1 MRLSKIR
8 LSGFKSFVDPTS
20 IQFPSNLM
28 AIVGPNGCGKSNVI
42 DAVRWVMGESSAKH
56 LRGDSM
62 ADVIFNGSRS
72 RKPVGVASI
81 ELVFDNSD
89 GTIGGQ
95 FAGFSEISVKRAVT
109 RDGISVYS
117 LNNTRCRRKDITSIF
132 LGTGLG
138 PRSYAIIEQG
148 MISRLIEAKPEEMRV
163 YLEEAAGISKYKD
176 RRHET
181 EIRIRHTRENLDRL
195 NDLRDEIEKHISHL
209 RRQARTAERY
219 RVMKERERRMG
230 AELLALRLADLEELE
245 TNHESRVS
253 ERDTALQAAIAKQR
267 DLETRIEKT
276 RQEHAA
282 RTDALNEVQGR
293 FYKIGAEIARLE
305 QAIQHARELRQ
316 RQQRDLEQTE
326 QGLKEI
332 CGHIEKDEAQI
343 KGLSSS
349 LGELEPEF
357 ETARAVERASV
368 EALRSAER
376 DMQSWQKRWEEYTTQ
391 AGETTRAA
399 EVEKTR
405 IEGLETGG
413 QRLLSRRER
422 CAADIAQISGRLE
435 DPVIDK
441 LAVEESTAAKAV
453 TELQQELDGVN
464 ADVVSLREMD
474 REKAATLDE
483 FRGQLQKA
491 LGHLASLDALQQ
503 AALGQQLG
511 SISEWLESH
520 GMKDS
525 PRLAQQIT
533 AAKGWERAVET
544 VLGNYLE
551 AICVDGLTDVAK
563 TLNSLTHGTVSFL
576 ESNRVTD
583 LPGNTAAASLL
594 SKFEG
599 PETVTTLVAKVLAV
613 DGLDEALSIRG
624 NLGDGESV
632 VTKDGIWIGQS
643 WLRVNRETDEKA
655 GVISREQDIR
665 QQRKSVKSLEKNV
678 SELSEHH
685 DRIRQDLEKLENT
698 RDDLQSRLNETHQ
711 KQGDVRGK
719 LNTARARVEETR
731 NRLDQ
736 LKSEASEIDTH
747 MDEAEGLLRKSRARL
762 EQSTGQMS
770 VFEAQRK
777 ELETQRKTLG
787 SSLDETRTQARLDQE
802 KAQDIAI
809 RMESRK
815 STRDSAAIAL
825 ERLRAQVAQFSSRRQ
840 DLTEQLESDES
851 PMGGNQENLN
861 ALLDSRVGVES
872 NLGQARDSVQT
883 AENKLRELQE
893 KRQSSEQTT
902 DQVRQAL
909 DELRLAAREVSV
921 RRQTIAEQF
930 QETRFDLDE
939 LKREMDAEASLDR
952 WQEELEKLAASIQRL
967 GAINLASIEELKEQE
982 ERKEYLDSQFAD
994 LTEALETLENA
1005 IKKIDRETRTRFKET
1020 FDKVNDGLKEIFPRL
1035 FGGGHGYLELG
1046 GDDLLN
1052 AGVTVMARPPGK
1064 RISTIHL
1071 MSGGEKALTA
1081 VALVFSI
1088 FELNPAP
1095 FCMLDEVDAPL
1106 DDANVARFCEIVR
1119 EMSER
1124 VQFIII
1130 THNKMTMEMTHQLAG
1145 VTMHEPGVSRLVA
1158 VDLDEAVEMAA
1169 M

>member
-28 AIVGPNGCGKSNVI
+28 GIVGPNGCGKSNVI

-72 RKPVGVASI
+72 RKPVGTATI

-95 FAGFSEISVKRAVT
+95 FAGFSEISVKRSVS

-117 LNNTRCRRKDITSIF
+117 LNNTRCRKKDITSIF

-181 EIRIRHTRENLDRL
+181 ELRIRHTRENLDRL
-195 NDLRDEIEKHISHL
+195 NDLREEIENHISHL
-209 RRQARTAERY
+209 RRQARAAERY
-219 RVMKERERRMG
+219 RDMKERERRTG
-230 AELLALRLADLEELE
+230 AELLALKLANLEQLE
-245 TNHESRVS
+245 STHDSRVS

-267 DLETRIEKT
+267 DLEARIEKT
-276 RQEHAA
+276 RQEHMA
-282 RTDALNEVQGR
+282 RTDALNDVQGR

-349 LGELEPEF
+349 LGELEPEH
-357 ETARAVERASV
+357 ETARAVERASLG
-368 EALRSAER
+368 ALKSAEM
-376 DMQSWQKRWEEYTTQ
+376 DMQAWQKRWEEYTTR
-391 AGETTRAA
+391 AGEAARAA
-399 EVEKTR
+399 DVEKTR

-422 CAADIAQISGRLE
+422 CADDISQMSGRLE
-435 DPVIDK
+435 DPALDD
-441 LAVEESTAAKAV
+441 LAVEERAAAKAV
-453 TELQQELDGVN
+453 TDLQKELDGLN
-464 ADVVSLREMD
+464 ADVVDLREKD
-474 REKAATLDE
+474 RTEAARLGAL
-483 FRGQLQKA
+483 RGQLQKA

-503 AALGQQLG
+503 AALGQQGG
-511 SISEWLESH
+511 SVSDWLDSH
-520 GMKDS
+520 GLTES

-533 AAKGWERAVET
+533 VTTGWERAVET
-544 VLGNYLE
+544 VLGSYLE
-551 AICVDGLTDVAK
+551 AVCVDGLADVAQ
-563 TLNSLTHGTVSFL
+563 TLDSLTHGTISFL
-576 ESNRVTD
+576 ESNFSKDV
-583 LPGNTAAASLL
+583 PGSTSAESLL
-594 SKFEG
+594 SKLEG
-599 PETVTTLVAKVLAV
+599 PKTVTALVAGVLAV
-613 DGLDEALSIRG
+613 DGLDKALSVRG
-624 NLGDGESV
+624 KLGDGESV

-643 WLRVNRETDEKA
+643 WLRVNRESDEKA
-655 GVISREQDIR
+655 GVIAREQDIR
-665 QQRKSVKSLEKNV
+665 QQRSSVKSLQKNV
-678 SELSEHH
+678 SERSDQH
-685 DRIRQDLEKLENT
+685 DEIRQRLESLEST
-698 RDDLQSRLNETHQ
+698 RDQFQRQLNEAHQ

-719 LNTARARVEETR
+719 LNTARARIDESR
-731 NRLDQ
+731 DRLVR
-736 LKSEASEIDTH
+736 LNAEASEIDTQ
-747 MDEAEGLLRKSRARL
+747 MEEAEGLLRESRARL

-770 VFEAQRK
+770 VFEAQRT
-777 ELETQRKTLG
+777 ELESQRRSLG
-787 SSLDETRTQARLDQE
+787 SDLDEVRIRAKRDQE
-802 KAQDIAI
+802 TAQDIAI

-825 ERLRAQVAQFSSRRQ
+825 ERLRAQVVQFSSRRQ
-840 DLTEQLESDES
+840 ELTEQLESDAS
-851 PMGGNQENLN
+851 PMGGKQENLN
-861 ALLDSRVGVES
+861 ALLDSRIGVES
-872 NLGQARDSVQT
+872 RLGQARNSVQA
-883 AENKLRELQE
+883 AENQLRELQE
-893 KRQSSEQTT
+893 KRQACEQAT

-930 QETRFDLDE
+930 DETSFDLEE
-939 LKREMDAEASLDR
+939 LHRDMDAEASMDEWLKK
-952 WQEELEKLAASIQRL
+952 LEKLAASIQRL

-1005 IKKIDRETRTRFKET
+1005 IRKIDRETRTRFKET
-1020 FDKVNDGLKEIFPRL
+1020 FDKVNDGLKKIFPRL

-1071 MSGGEKALTA
+1071 LSGGEKALTA

-1106 DDANVARFCEIVR
+1106 DDANVGRFCDIVR

-1124 VQFIII
+1124 VQFIVI
-1130 THNKMTMEMTHQLAG
+1130 THNKLTMEMTHQLAG

>member
-1 MRLSKIR
+1 
-8 LSGFKSFVDPTS
+8 
-20 IQFPSNLM
+20 
-28 AIVGPNGCGKSNVI
+28 
-42 DAVRWVMGESSAKH
+42 MGESSAKH

-72 RKPVGVASI
+72 RKPVGTAAI
-81 ELVFDNSD
+81 ELVFDNTD

-95 FAGFSEISVKRAVT
+95 FAGFSEISVKRSVS
-109 RDGISVYS
+109 RDGVSVYS
-117 LNNTRCRRKDITSIF
+117 LNNTRCRKKDITSIF

-195 NDLRDEIEKHISHL
+195 NDLREEIEKQINHL

-219 RVMKERERRMG
+219 KDMKERERRMG
-230 AELLALRLADLEELE
+230 AELLALRLAELE
-245 TNHESRVS
+245 ALEGSQDSRVS
-253 ERDTALQAAIAKQR
+253 ERETALQAAIARQR
-267 DLETRIEKT
+267 ELEAQIEKA
-276 RQEHAA
+276 RQDHSA

-293 FYKIGAEIARLE
+293 FYKVGAEIARLE

-332 CGHIEKDEAQI
+332 CGHIDKDEAQI

-349 LGELEPEF
+349 LGELEPEL
-357 ETARAVERASV
+357 ETARSVERASN
-368 EALRSAER
+368 EALKSAEEG
-376 DMQSWQKRWEEYTTQ
+376 MQGWQKRWDEYTTE
-391 AGETTRAA
+391 AGVAARSA

-405 IEGLETGG
+405 IEGIETGG

-422 CAADIAQISGRLE
+422 CTEDIRQISSRLD
-435 DPVIDK
+435 DPGIDT
-441 LAVEESTAAKAV
+441 LEVEERTADKAV
-453 TELQQELDGVN
+453 TDLQKNLDDLN
-464 ADVVSLREMD
+464 ADVVKLREED
-474 REKAATLDE
+474 RAEADRLGE
-483 FRGQLQKA
+483 LRGKLQKA

-503 AALGQQLG
+503 AALGKQAG
-511 SISEWLESH
+511 SVSEWLESQDLA
-520 GMKDS
+520 GS
-525 PRLAQQIT
+525 PRLAHQIT
-533 AAKGWERAVET
+533 VTPGWERAVET
-544 VLGNYLE
+544 VLGSYLE
-551 AICVDGLTDVAK
+551 AVCVDGLGDVAK
-563 TLNSLTHGTVSFL
+563 TLDSLTHGAITFL
-576 ESNRVTD
+576 ESNA
-583 LPGNTAAASLL
+583 GKSISAESAAKSLAA
-594 SKFEG
+594 KFEG
-599 PETVTTLVAKVLAV
+599 AENVTTLVAGVLAV
-613 DGLDEALSIRG
+613 EGLDEALRLR
-624 NLGDGESV
+624 NKLAQGESV
-632 VTKDGIWIGQS
+632 VTKDGIWIGPG

-655 GVISREQDIR
+655 GVLSREQEIR
-665 QQRKSVKSLEKNV
+665 EERKSVRSLEKSV
-678 SELSEHH
+678 SKLSDHH
-685 DRIRQDLEKLENT
+685 DKVRERLGNLET
-698 RDDLQSRLNETHQ
+698 DRDGLQGRLNELHQ
-711 KQGDVRGK
+711 QQGDVRGK

-731 NRLDQ
+731 ERLSK
-736 LKSEASEIDTH
+736 LKAEAAEIDTH
-747 MDEAEGLLRKSRARL
+747 MEEADGQLRESRARL
-762 EQSTGQMS
+762 ESSMGQMS
-770 VFEAQRK
+770 VFEAQRT
-777 ELETQRKTLG
+777 ELESQREILAA
-787 SSLDETRTQARLDQE
+787 SLDEARLRARQDRE
-802 KAQDIAI
+802 ATQDIAI
-809 RMESRK
+809 KMESRK
-815 STRDSAAIAL
+815 STRDSATVAL
-825 ERLRAQVAQFSSRRQ
+825 ERLRAQVAQYSARRQ
-840 DLTEQLESDES
+840 ELTEQLKTDES
-851 PMGGNQENLN
+851 PLGGDQEQLN
-861 ALLDSRVGVES
+861 TLLDSRVAVES
-872 NLGQARDSVQT
+872 ELGQARDSVQA
-883 AENKLRELQE
+883 AENQLRALQE
-893 KRQSSEQTT
+893 QRQASEQAT
-902 DQVRQAL
+902 DEVRQAL
-909 DELRLAAREVSV
+909 DELKLAAREISV

-930 QETRFDLDE
+930 EETKFELEE
-939 LKREMDAEASLDR
+939 LKREIDSEAAIDV
-952 WQEELEKLAASIQRL
+952 WQEKLEKLSTKIQRL

-982 ERKEYLDSQFAD
+982 ERKEYLDSQFSD

-1020 FDKVNDGLKEIFPRL
+1020 FDKVNDGLKQIFPRL

-1106 DDANVARFCEIVR
+1106 DDANVARFCDIVR

-1124 VQFIII
+1124 VQFIVI

>member
-1 MRLSKIR
+1 

-28 AIVGPNGCGKSNVI
+28 GIVGPNGCGKSNVI

-72 RKPVGVASI
+72 RKPVGTATI

-95 FAGFSEISVKRAVT
+95 FAGFSEISVKRSVS

-117 LNNTRCRRKDITSIF
+117 LNNTRCRKKDITSIF

-181 EIRIRHTRENLDRL
+181 ELRIRHTRENLDRL
-195 NDLRDEIEKHISHL
+195 NDLREEIEKHISHL
-209 RRQARTAERY
+209 RRQARAAERY
-219 RVMKERERRMG
+219 RDMKERERRTG
-230 AELLALRLADLEELE
+230 AELLALKLANLEQLE
-245 TNHESRVS
+245 STHDSRVS

-267 DLETRIEKT
+267 DLEARIEKT
-276 RQEHAA
+276 RQEHMA
-282 RTDALNEVQGR
+282 RTDALNDVQGR

-349 LGELEPEF
+349 LGELEPEH
-357 ETARAVERASV
+357 ETARAVERASLG
-368 EALRSAER
+368 ALKSAEM
-376 DMQSWQKRWEEYTTQ
+376 DMQAWQKRWEEYTSR
-391 AGETTRAA
+391 AGEAARAA
-399 EVEKTR
+399 DVEKTR

-422 CAADIAQISGRLE
+422 CADDISQMSGRLE
-435 DPVIDK
+435 DPALDD
-441 LAVEESTAAKAV
+441 LAVEERAAAKAV
-453 TELQQELDGVN
+453 TDLQKELDGLN
-464 ADVVSLREMD
+464 ADVVDLREKD
-474 REKAATLDE
+474 RTEAARLGAL
-483 FRGQLQKA
+483 RGQLQKA

-503 AALGQQLG
+503 AALGQQGG
-511 SISEWLESH
+511 SVSDWLDSH
-520 GMKDS
+520 GLTES

-533 AAKGWERAVET
+533 VTTGWERAVET
-544 VLGNYLE
+544 VLGSYLE
-551 AICVDGLTDVAK
+551 AVCVDGLADVAQ
-563 TLNSLTHGTVSFL
+563 TLDSLTHGTISFL
-576 ESNRVTD
+576 ESNFSKDV
-583 LPGNTAAASLL
+583 PGSTSAESLL
-594 SKFEG
+594 SKLEG
-599 PETVTTLVAKVLAV
+599 PKTVTALVAGVLAV
-613 DGLDEALSIRG
+613 DGLDKALSVRG
-624 NLGDGESV
+624 KLGDGESV

-643 WLRVNRETDEKA
+643 WLRVNRESDEKA
-655 GVISREQDIR
+655 GVIAREQDIR
-665 QQRKSVKSLEKNV
+665 QQRSSIKSLQKNV
-678 SELSEHH
+678 SERSDQH
-685 DRIRQDLEKLENT
+685 DEIRQRLESLEST
-698 RDDLQSRLNETHQ
+698 RDQFQRQLNEAHQ

-719 LNTARARVEETR
+719 LNTARARIDESR
-731 NRLDQ
+731 DRLVR
-736 LKSEASEIDTH
+736 LNAEASEIDTQ
-747 MDEAEGLLRKSRARL
+747 MEEAEGLLRESRSRL

-770 VFEAQRK
+770 VFEAQRT
-777 ELETQRKTLG
+777 ELESQRRSLG
-787 SSLDETRTQARLDQE
+787 SDLDEVRMRAKRDQE
-802 KAQDIAI
+802 TAQDIAI

-825 ERLRAQVAQFSSRRQ
+825 ERLRAQVVQFSSRRQ
-840 DLTEQLESDES
+840 ELTEQLESDAS

-861 ALLDSRVGVES
+861 ALLDSRIGVES
-872 NLGQARDSVQT
+872 RLGQARNSVQA
-883 AENKLRELQE
+883 AENQLRELQE
-893 KRQSSEQTT
+893 KRQACEQAT

-930 QETRFDLDE
+930 DETSFDLEE
-939 LKREMDAEASLDR
+939 LHRDMDAEASMDE
-952 WQEELEKLAASIQRL
+952 WQEKLEKLAASIQRL

-1005 IKKIDRETRTRFKET
+1005 IRKIDRETRTRFKET
-1020 FDKVNDGLKEIFPRL
+1020 FDKVNDGLKKIFPRL

-1071 MSGGEKALTA
+1071 LSGGEKALTA

-1106 DDANVARFCEIVR
+1106 DDANVGRFCDIVR

-1124 VQFIII
+1124 VQFIVI
-1130 THNKMTMEMTHQLAG
+1130 THNKLTMEMTHQLAG

>member
-8 LSGFKSFVDPTS
+8 LSGFKSFVDPTT

-28 AIVGPNGCGKSNVI
+28 GIVGPNGCGKSNVI

-72 RKPVGVASI
+72 RKPVGAASI
-81 ELVFDNSD
+81 ELLFDNSD

-95 FAGFSEISVKRAVT
+95 FAGFSEISVKRSVT
-109 RDGISVYS
+109 RDGVSVYS
-117 LNNTRCRRKDITSIF
+117 LNNTRCRKKDITGIF

-163 YLEEAAGISKYKD
+163 FLEEAAGISKYKD

-181 EIRIRHTRENLDRL
+181 ETRIRHTRENLDRL
-195 NDLRDEIEKHISHL
+195 NDLREEIEKHISHL

-219 RVMKERERRMG
+219 RDMKERERRMG
-230 AELLALRLADLEELE
+230 AELLALKLANLEELE
-245 TNHESRVS
+245 STHDSRVS
-253 ERDTALQAAIAKQR
+253 ERDTAMQAAIAKQR
-267 DLETRIEKT
+267 DLESQIEKT
-276 RQEHAA
+276 RQEHMA

-305 QAIQHARELRQ
+305 QSIQHARELRQ

-326 QGLKEI
+326 EGLKEI

-349 LGELEPEF
+349 LGELEPEL
-357 ETARAVERASV
+357 ETARAVGKASM
-368 EALRSAER
+368 EALKSAEL
-376 DMQSWQKRWEEYTTQ
+376 DMQGWQKRWEEYTTQ
-391 AGETTRAA
+391 AGEATRAA
-399 EVEKTR
+399 DVEKTR

-422 CAADIAQISGRLE
+422 CAAEITQISGRLE
-435 DPVIDK
+435 DPGIQD
-441 LAVEESTAAKAV
+441 LAVEEQAAAKAV
-453 TELQQELDGVN
+453 SDLQKELEGLN
-464 ADVVSLREMD
+464 ADVVDLRDKD
-474 REKAATLDE
+474 RTEAARLGAL
-483 FRGQLQKA
+483 RGQLQKA

-503 AALGQQLG
+503 AALGQQGG
-511 SISEWLESH
+511 SVSDWLESH
-520 GMKDS
+520 GLKES
-525 PRLAQQIT
+525 PRVAQQIT
-533 AAKGWERAVET
+533 VAPGWERAVET
-544 VLGNYLE
+544 VLGSYLE
-551 AICVDGLTDVAK
+551 AVCVDGLTDVAK
-563 TLNSLTHGTVSFL
+563 TLDSLTHGTISFL
-576 ESNRVTD
+576 ESNRSADV
-583 LPGNTAAASLL
+583 PGNTSAESLL

-599 PETVTTLVAKVLAV
+599 PETVTALVAGVLAV
-613 DGLDEALSIRG
+613 DGLDKALSVKG
-624 NLGDGESV
+624 KLAVGESV

-665 QQRKSVKSLEKNV
+665 QQRDSVRSLQKEV
-678 SELSEHH
+678 GVLSDHH
-685 DRIRQDLEKLENT
+685 DEIRQRLESMEGA
-698 RDDLQSRLNETHQ
+698 RDELQGRLNETHQ

-719 LNTARARVEETR
+719 LHSARARVEETR
-731 NRLDQ
+731 DRLGK
-736 LKSEASEIDTH
+736 LKAEASEIDTH
-747 MDEAEGLLRKSRARL
+747 MEEAEGLLRESRARL

-770 VFEAQRK
+770 VFVAEREELESQRK
-777 ELETQRKTLG
+777 NLG
-787 SSLDETRTQARLDQE
+787 SSLDEARVRARLDQE
-802 KAQDIAI
+802 TAQDIAI

-825 ERLRAQVAQFSSRRQ
+825 ERLRAQVAQFSMRRQ
-840 DLTEQLESDES
+840 ELTEQLQSDES
-851 PMGGNQENLN
+851 PIGGNQENLN

-872 NLGQARDSVQT
+872 KLGQARDSVQ
-883 AENKLRELQE
+883 AEENKLRALQE
-893 KRQSSEQTT
+893 KRQASEQAT

-930 QETRFDLDE
+930 DETSFDLE
-939 LKREMDAEASLDR
+939 EVKRDMDAEASADA
-952 WQEELEKLAASIQRL
+952 WQEKLEKLSAGIQRL

-982 ERKEYLDSQFAD
+982 ERKEYLDAQFAD

-1046 GDDLLN
+1046 GDDFLN

-1071 MSGGEKALTA
+1071 LSGGEKALTA

-1124 VQFIII
+1124 VQFIVI
-1130 THNKMTMEMTHQLAG
+1130 THNKTTMEMTHQLAG

>member
-28 AIVGPNGCGKSNVI
+28 GIVGPNGCGKSNVI

-72 RKPVGVASI
+72 RKPVGAASI
-81 ELVFDNSD
+81 ELIFDNSD

-95 FAGFSEISVKRAVT
+95 FAAFSEISVKRSVS

-117 LNNTRCRRKDITSIF
+117 LNNTRCRKKDITSIF

-195 NDLRDEIEKHISHL
+195 NDLREEIEKHISHL

-219 RVMKERERRMG
+219 RNMKERERRTG
-230 AELLALRLADLEELE
+230 AELLALKRTTLEQLE
-245 TNHESRVS
+245 SAHDSRVA
-253 ERDTALQAAIAKQR
+253 EQDTALQAAIAKQR
-267 DLETRIEKT
+267 DLEARIEKT
-276 RQEHAA
+276 RQEHTA
-282 RTDALNEVQGR
+282 RTDALNDVQGR

-332 CGHIEKDEAQI
+332 CGHIEKDETQI
-343 KGLSSS
+343 KDLSSS
-349 LGELEPEF
+349 LGELEPEH
-357 ETARAVERASV
+357 EAARAVERASV
-368 EALRSAER
+368 EALRSAEL
-376 DMQSWQKRWEEYTTQ
+376 DMQAWQKRWEEYTTQ
-391 AGETTRAA
+391 AGEAARAA
-399 EVEKTR
+399 DVEKTR

-422 CAADIAQISGRLE
+422 CAGDITQISDRLG
-435 DPVIDK
+435 DPGIDD
-441 LAVEESTAAKAV
+441 LEVEERAAAKAV
-453 TELQQELDGVN
+453 ADLQQELDGLN
-464 ADVVSLREMD
+464 ADVVDLREKD
-474 REKAATLDE
+474 RADAARLGAL
-483 FRGQLQKA
+483 RGQLQKA

-503 AALGQQLG
+503 AALGQQGG
-511 SISEWLESH
+511 SVSDWLESH
-520 GMKDS
+520 GLKES
-525 PRLAQQIT
+525 PRVAQQIT
-533 AAKGWERAVET
+533 VATGWERAVET
-544 VLGNYLE
+544 VLGSYLE
-551 AICVDGLTDVAK
+551 AVCVDGLSDVAK
-563 TLNSLTHGTVSFL
+563 TLDSLTHGTISFL
-576 ESNRVTD
+576 ESNRSTD
-583 LPGNTAAASLL
+583 VPDNTSAESLL
-594 SKFEG
+594 NKFEG
-599 PETVTTLVAKVLAV
+599 PETVTPLVAGVLAV
-613 DGLDEALSIRG
+613 DGLDKAMRVRG
-624 NLGDGESV
+624 KLGVGESV

-665 QQRKSVKSLEKNV
+665 QQRSSVKSLQKNV
-678 SELSEHH
+678 SELSDHH
-685 DRIRQDLEKLENT
+685 DEIRKRLESLEST
-698 RDDLQSRLNETHQ
+698 RDQLQGRLNETHQ

-719 LNTARARVEETR
+719 LNTARARAEETR
-731 NRLDQ
+731 DRLGKLQ
-736 LKSEASEIDTH
+736 AEAAEIDTH
-747 MDEAEGLLRKSRARL
+747 MEEAEGLLRESRARL

-770 VFEAQRK
+770 VFEAQRT
-777 ELETQRKTLG
+777 ELESQRQTLG
-787 SSLDETRTQARLDQE
+787 SDLDEARLRARRDQE
-802 KAQDIAI
+802 TTQEIAI

-825 ERLRAQVAQFSSRRQ
+825 ERLRAQVAQYSSRRQ
-840 DLTEQLESDES
+840 ELTEQLQSDES
-851 PMGGNQENLN
+851 PMGGAQENLN

-872 NLGQARDSVQT
+872 KLGQARDSVQA
-883 AENKLRELQE
+883 AENQLRELQE
-893 KRQSSEQTT
+893 KRQASEQAT
-902 DQVRQAL
+902 DKVRQAL
-909 DELRLAAREVSV
+909 DELRLAAKEVSV
-921 RRQTIAEQF
+921 RRQTVAEQF
-930 QETRFDLDE
+930 QETSFDLEE
-939 LKREMDAEASLDR
+939 LNREIDAEASIDE
-952 WQEELEKLAASIQRL
+952 WQERLEKLGASIQRL

-1071 MSGGEKALTA
+1071 LSGGEKALTA

-1106 DDANVARFCEIVR
+1106 DDSNVARFCEIVR

-1124 VQFIII
+1124 VQFIVI

>member
-1 MRLSKIR
+1 

-28 AIVGPNGCGKSNVI
+28 GIVGPNGCGKSNVI

-72 RKPVGVASI
+72 RKPVGTATI

-95 FAGFSEISVKRAVT
+95 FAGFSEISVKRSVS

-117 LNNTRCRRKDITSIF
+117 LNNTRCRKKDITSIF

-181 EIRIRHTRENLDRL
+181 ELRIRHTRENLDRL
-195 NDLRDEIEKHISHL
+195 NDLREEIEKHISHL
-209 RRQARTAERY
+209 RRQARAAERY
-219 RVMKERERRMG
+219 RDMKERERRTG
-230 AELLALRLADLEELE
+230 AELLALKLANLEQLE
-245 TNHESRVS
+245 STHDSRVS
-253 ERDTALQAAIAKQR
+253 ERDTALQAAIARQR
-267 DLETRIEKT
+267 DLEARIEKT
-276 RQEHAA
+276 RQEHTA
-282 RTDALNEVQGR
+282 RTDALNDVQGR

-349 LGELEPEF
+349 LGELEPEH
-357 ETARAVERASV
+357 ETARAVERASLG
-368 EALRSAER
+368 ALKSAEM
-376 DMQSWQKRWEEYTTQ
+376 DMQAWQKRWEEYTSR
-391 AGETTRAA
+391 AGEAARAA
-399 EVEKTR
+399 DVEKTR

-422 CAADIAQISGRLE
+422 CADDISQMSGRLE
-435 DPVIDK
+435 DPALDD
-441 LAVEESTAAKAV
+441 LAVEERAAAKAV
-453 TELQQELDGVN
+453 TDLQKELDGLN
-464 ADVVSLREMD
+464 ADVVDLREKD
-474 REKAATLDE
+474 RTEAARLGAL
-483 FRGQLQKA
+483 RGQLQKA

-503 AALGQQLG
+503 AALGQQGG
-511 SISEWLESH
+511 SVSDWLDSH
-520 GMKDS
+520 GLTES

-533 AAKGWERAVET
+533 VTTGWERAVET
-544 VLGNYLE
+544 VLGSYLE
-551 AICVDGLTDVAK
+551 AVCVDGLADVAQ
-563 TLNSLTHGTVSFL
+563 TLDSLTHGTISFL
-576 ESNRVTD
+576 ESNFSKDV
-583 LPGNTAAASLL
+583 PGSTSAESLL
-594 SKFEG
+594 SKLEG
-599 PETVTTLVAKVLAV
+599 PKTVTALVAGVLAV
-613 DGLDEALSIRG
+613 DGLDKALSVRG

-643 WLRVNRETDEKA
+643 WLRVNRESDEKA
-655 GVISREQDIR
+655 GVIAREQDIR
-665 QQRKSVKSLEKNV
+665 QQRSSVKSLQKNV
-678 SELSEHH
+678 SERSDQH
-685 DRIRQDLEKLENT
+685 DEIRQRLESLEST
-698 RDDLQSRLNETHQ
+698 RDQFQRQLNEAHQ

-719 LNTARARVEETR
+719 LNTARARIDESR
-731 NRLDQ
+731 DRLVR
-736 LKSEASEIDTH
+736 LNAEASEIDTQ
-747 MDEAEGLLRKSRARL
+747 MEEAEGLLRESRSRL

-770 VFEAQRK
+770 VFEAQRT
-777 ELETQRKTLG
+777 ELESQRRSLG
-787 SSLDETRTQARLDQE
+787 SDLDEVRMRAKRDQE
-802 KAQDIAI
+802 TAQDIAI

-825 ERLRAQVAQFSSRRQ
+825 ERLRAQVVQFSSRRQ
-840 DLTEQLESDES
+840 ELTEQLESDAS

-861 ALLDSRVGVES
+861 ALLDSRIGVES
-872 NLGQARDSVQT
+872 RLGQARNSVQA
-883 AENKLRELQE
+883 AENQLRELQE
-893 KRQSSEQTT
+893 KRQACEQAT

-930 QETRFDLDE
+930 DETSFDLEE
-939 LKREMDAEASLDR
+939 LHRDMDAEASMDEWLKK
-952 WQEELEKLAASIQRL
+952 LEKLAASIQRL
-967 GAINLASIEELKEQE
+967 GAINLASIEELQEQE

-1005 IKKIDRETRTRFKET
+1005 IRKIDRETRTRFKET
-1020 FDKVNDGLKEIFPRL
+1020 FDKVNDGLKKIFPRL

-1071 MSGGEKALTA
+1071 LSGGEKALTA

-1106 DDANVARFCEIVR
+1106 DDANVGRFCDIVR

-1124 VQFIII
+1124 VQFIVI
-1130 THNKMTMEMTHQLAG
+1130 THNKLTMEMTHQLAG